1 MPNLFLT
8 PSVIAREALVLLQ
21 SNLVTQRLFSR
32 RYESQLNA
40 GSKVGETISIRR
52 RSRGTVD
59 EYNGSSVTVRDIEES
74 SIPLTLERHF
84 DATIRIT
91 DRERTMSLVDFSE
104 QVLAPRMIE
113 MGEKIDAYGLTKL
126 AHLPNVAGPH
136 EFGLVGAGSGALAL
150 PTTIGDWALC
160 DKTLND
166 LKVPLNPRVGIVST
180 TQKAT
185 ILSQEAFVN
194 VDKSGDDSALRA
206 ARVGPIMNFDLYM
219 GQNVN
224 TATFTSGTLSGA
236 VVVGSPVIG
245 ATTIGYGS
253 GVGGTG
259 GTLRV
264 GDIVRIFFAGSTNDF
279 QDCVVRGPLGSGVIG
294 ALAVTSTG
302 STGTFAGSFSIWEP
316 IRHPITAGATISVY
330 RGGGTGKDRQNHGA
344 IFHPDAFAFVAV
356 PLDLPVGTP
365 AAYISDPSSNLSMRA
380 VFDYDRNLKSD
391 VLSLDILCGAAM
403 VDGRLGAQLVRQIS

>member
-1 MPNLFLT
+1 MANIFLT

-32 RYESQLNA
+32 RYEATLNA

-52 RSRGTVD
+52 RSKGVVD
-59 EYNGSSVTVRDIEES
+59 EYNGSTVTVRDIQET
-74 SIPLTLERHF
+74 SIPFTLEKHF
-84 DATIRIT
+84 DATIKIT

-113 MGEKIDAYGLTKL
+113 MGEKIDQYGLSKL
-126 AHLPNVAGPH
+126 VHVPNVAGPSD
-136 EFGLVGAGSGALAL
+136 FGTGTGAPGTI

-160 DKTLND
+160 DKTCND
-166 LKVPLNPRVGIVST
+166 LKIPMNPRVGIVST

-185 ILSQEAFVN
+185 ILSQDAFVG

-224 TATFTSGTLSGA
+224 TATFTSGTMTGALVNSTSLTKGSTSIPYDNASGA
-236 VVVGSPVIG
+236 AV
-245 ATTIGYGS
+245 
-253 GVGGTG
+253 
-259 GTLRV
+259 TLKV
-264 GDIVRIFFAGSTNDF
+264 GDIVRIYLSGSSGDY
-279 QDCVVRGPLGSGVIG
+279 QDCVVAGPGGAGVHN
-294 ALAVTSTG
+294 AVAVTSSG
-302 STGTFAGSFSIWEP
+302 SAGTFTIREP
-316 IRHPITAGATISVY
+316 LREDVADNATITVY
-330 RGGGTGKDRQNHGA
+330 DGGGNTRKNHGVL
-344 IFHPDAFAFVAV
+344 FHPDCFAFVSV

-365 AAYISDPSSNLSMRA
+365 AAYIEDPSSNLSMRA

-403 VDGRLGAQLVRQIS
+403 VDGRLGAQIIQNI